1 MKYVLFCVYD
11 TLFQYAQTINGQLA
25 LVDKIDLC
33 FTCSKSTPENPVVF
47 TVGFRLRYIL
57 ADHLAMCILVGSSGG
72 SSPFRNPF
80 SKVDMRQVHL
90 SMAFESEFAVLS
102 ATLKWLVVQSQLEKL
117 YQCFEEIRKQY
128 SSKGRI
134 LTIDA
139 IKRYHRNIASV
150 NGMVFMIFILFGYQI

>member
-1 MKYVLFCVYD
+1 MD
-11 TLFQYAQTINGQLA
+11 T
-25 LVDKIDLC
+25 IDLC
-33 FTCSKSTPENPVVF
+33 FSCFKSTPEKPVVV

-80 SKVDMRQVHL
+80 SKVDMRLVHL
-90 SMAFESEFAVLS
+90 SMAHESEFAVLA

-117 YQCFEEIRKQY
+117 YHCFDEIRKQH
-128 SSKGRI
+128 SNKGKI

-150 NGMVFMIFILFGYQI
+150 NGMVFMIFTVFGYHI